1 MADISGMS
9 IAALEKLINDRKS
22 VLNGLYSRR
31 DQLTKQLDA
40 INAEIANAEGS
51 SGVPARGRLSQIT
64 RSSAASK
71 NSAPLATV
79 NRATVTRA
87 QNDRSLKAYIID
99 VLSSNRRGLNL
110 GEILDAVL
118 KSGYVTNSAN
128 FKNTLYQC
136 LYHNEDL
143 FILDKSTKSYKL
155 GKV

>member
-22 VLNGLYSRR
+22 VLSGLYSRR

-64 RSSAASK
+64 RSSAVSK
-71 NSAPLATV
+71 NSAPLATI
-79 NRATVTRA
+79 TRA
-87 QNDRSLKAYIID
+87 QNGRSLKAHIID

-118 KSGYVTNSAN
+118 ESGYVTNSAN

-143 FILDKSTKSYKL
+143 FILDKATKSYKL